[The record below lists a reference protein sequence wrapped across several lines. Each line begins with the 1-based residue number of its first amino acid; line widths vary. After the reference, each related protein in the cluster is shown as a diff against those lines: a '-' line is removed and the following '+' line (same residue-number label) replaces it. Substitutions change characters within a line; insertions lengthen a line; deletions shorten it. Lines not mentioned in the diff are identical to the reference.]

1 MLVQYFL
8 LCVQYLSKKNIK
20 VFLDTCRSQFG
31 LKDAD
36 LFQIPDLFSGINF
49 VKVKFIFCC

>member
-1 MLVQYFL
+1 
-8 LCVQYLSKKNIK
+8 VQYLSKKNIK

-36 LFQIPDLFSGINF
+36 LFQISDLFSGTNF
-49 VKVKFIFCC
+49 VKVKLVLTADRCIM